1 MYHQQ
6 EDLNY
11 IQNKNLLFIDGRY
24 TIQAEIQSGKSFE
37 IITKKPISSTEQTI
51 KINPKS
57 RSAKLRVAK
66 RTNSKPIH
74 EIAA

>member
-1 MYHQQ
+1 MAVNKTPL
-6 EDLNY
+6 EFKKALE
-11 IQNKNLLFIDGRY
+11 NKNHN
-24 TIQAEIQSGKSFE
+24 KSNE
-37 IITKKPISSTEQTI
+37 TI

-66 RTNSKPIH
+66 RTNSKPLH